1 LRTSSIVIACCLIVA
16 RSTCAFAQQSDAAD
30 LEMRQTSGTAV
41 DPGSGSMPMEMTS
54 VRDWTLML
62 HGVAFIN
69 HVNESGFRG
78 HDQNFSTN
86 WVMGMASR
94 PLWGGTLMLRSM
106 LSLEPATI
114 TGRRYPELF
123 QTGETAFG
131 KQLID
136 AQHPHNFFMEL
147 AAEYARQFGGET
159 LYVYAAPV
167 GDPALGPVAF
177 PHRSSAMEL
186 PQAALSHHL
195 QDSTHISFNVVTTGI
210 AAKYATFE
218 VSAFH
223 GGEPDER
230 RWIIES
236 GPIDSWAA
244 RLQLHPFKNME
255 LQVSHGHLT
264 KPELIEPGYQ
274 SRTTASASYSL
285 PFERFSWH
293 TTAVWGRVY
302 KEVHDQSTNAYL
314 AETALQLFDIHHLTA
329 RAEVVDKDELFFHPI
344 LATVPRPPLPA
355 RVFLIHAYTAG
366 YTIDLLRTGW
376 TRTGVGANVTWY
388 RFPPILN
395 GFYGE
400 HPHSVLV
407 FIRARLGGKME
418 MDHMHM

>member
-1 LRTSSIVIACCLIVA
+1 LRTSILVCCIVLAGSA
-16 RSTCAFAQQSDAAD
+16 NAFAQQDAAAE
-30 LEMRQTSGTAV
+30 LEMHQSSGTAV
-41 DPGSGSMPMEMTS
+41 DPGSSTMPMEMTS
-54 VRDWTLML
+54 AGNWMLML
-62 HGVAFIN
+62 HGVAFVN

-78 HDQNFSTN
+78 GKKTFSTN

-94 PLWGGTLMLRSM
+94 PLWGGSLMLRSM

-114 TGRRYPELF
+114 SGRKYPELF

-131 KQLID
+131 RQLID
-136 AQHPHNFFMEL
+136 AQHPHNFFMEM
-147 AAEYARQFGGET
+147 AAEYARPVGRET
-159 LYVYAAPV
+159 VYLYAAPV

-177 PHRSSAMEL
+177 PHRASAMEL

-195 QDSTHISFNVVTTGI
+195 QDSTHISFNVVTTGL
-210 AAKYATFE
+210 AARYATFE

-230 RWIIES
+230 RWS
-236 GPIDSWAA
+236 LGGGPIDSWSA
-244 RLQLHPFKNME
+244 RLQLHPLRNLEM
-255 LQVSHGHLT
+255 QVSHGHLT
-264 KPELIEPGYQ
+264 KPEKIEPGYQ
-274 SRTTASASYSL
+274 SRTTTSASYTL
-285 PFERFSWH
+285 PFSRFAWS

-302 KEVHDQSTNAYL
+302 KEVHDQSTDAYL

-344 LATVPRPPLPA
+344 LTRVPKPPLPA
-355 RVFLIHAYTAG
+355 RVFRVHAYTAG
-366 YTIDLLRTGW
+366 YTLDVIRTGW
-376 TRTGVGANVTWY
+376 MRSGVGANVTWY

-400 HPHSVLV
+400 RPHSVVV
-407 FIRARLGGKME
+407 FVRARLGGKATE